1 MVNNEAF
8 LGQGWSFPP
17 AFLLNGSMVEMVSG
31 QEDIRQSL
39 HILLSTSLGERT
51 MFSGY
56 GCELSKYLFEE
67 TDQALV
73 TGLKEMVTDA
83 ILNNEARI
91 HVDDVDVDQS
101 ATDPGLLLI
110 TIDYTERSTN
120 NRYNMVYPFYLNEA
134 NQEYD
139 V

>member
-1 MVNNEAF
+1 MENNEAF

-17 AFLLNGSMVEMVSG
+17 AFFSNGSMVEMVSG

-56 GCELSKYLFEE
+56 GCELSQYLFEE
-67 TDQALV
+67 IDQALV
-73 TGLKEMVTDA
+73 SGLKEMVSDA
-83 ILNNEARI
+83 ILNHEPRVRA
-91 HVDDVDVDQS
+91 DDVDVDQS
-101 ATDPGLLLI
+101 AADPGLLLI

-134 NQEYD
+134 NQQYD